1 MKRRDAI
8 RALFAASSSH
18 LAPGRLRLMARPAF
32 VASRRLPATR
42 SAGFY
47 PVTNMH
53 EVDAALVAA
62 RVAGA
67 DALVLFPDPITLA
80 GRERIAA
87 FAFAAQAAPGVRLG
101 QLCACRRPRH
111 LRSESDRGVAA
122 HRNLRGPDSEGHEAS
137 DLPIEQPTIFELVVN
152 RKTATALGIDI
163 PESILTQAD
172 RLIE

>member
-1 MKRRDAI
+1 
-8 RALFAASSSH
+8 
-18 LAPGRLRLMARPAF
+18 MARPAF

-87 FAFAAQAAPGVRLG
+87 FALQHKLPLVSGWDNYALAGGLVTYGPNLIEAW
-101 QLCACRRPRH
+101 RRTAIYV
-111 LRSESDRGVAA
+111 DRILKGTK
-122 HRNLRGPDSEGHEAS
+122 PS